1 MARARACVMRR
12 THCCGCA
19 LFCAAGTRFYDVPTS
34 SGVIERYPSVTSVLS
49 MVPKPALERW
59 KQRIALEGLYSE
71 LEAVRTAEWSAQL
84 QRDSIARALSLP
96 DQMAG
101 TAAEFGTSVHHLI
114 DARIAAKLPALPHS
128 NLSPEPEPEPDSQG
142 AVGTL
147 TSESE
152 AKFEVALRNFDQ
164 WERACG
170 YEFLCGDFYVWS
182 EKYKYAGAADA
193 LAYTRGDRHGNGAG
207 FVVIDFKTS

>member
-1 MARARACVMRR
+1 M
-12 THCCGCA
+12 
-19 LFCAAGTRFYDVPTS
+19 
-34 SGVIERYPSVTSVLS
+34 IERYPSVTSVLS
-49 MVPKPALERW
+49 IVPKPALERW

-71 LEAVRTAEWSAQL
+71 LEAARTTPWSTQL
-84 QRDSIARALSLP
+84 QQDSIARALSLP
-96 DQMAG
+96 DQVAG

-114 DARIAAKLPALPHS
+114 DARIAGKLPALPDS
-128 NLSPEPEPEPDSQG
+128 SLKPEPEPEPGSQDTVLG
-142 AVGTL
+142 GL

-152 AKFEVALRNFDQ
+152 AKFAVALRNFEL

-170 YEFLCGDFYVWS
+170 YEFLCGDFYIWS